1 MGPVAAVVGGLAVA
15 NPGGTPPEGGAAKA
29 LRDGRR
35 LLHALGAAVGG
46 RTSGRAA
53 DERGAD
59 PRGAKA
65 LGPRE
70 VQLLRNGDE
79 VTQLTQVRG
88 QREHSITSGE
98 QAVSAV

>member
-1 MGPVAAVVGGLAVA
+1 MGPVAAVVRGLAVA

-53 DERGAD
+53 DERGRILGLRK
-59 PRGAKA
+59 RGAPAVRSPSA
-65 LGPRE
+65 LDDHWEQVADQEMGI
-70 VQLLRNGDE
+70 NGGCS
-79 VTQLTQVRG
+79 LPAFARI
-88 QREHSITSGE
+88 S
-98 QAVSAV
+98 